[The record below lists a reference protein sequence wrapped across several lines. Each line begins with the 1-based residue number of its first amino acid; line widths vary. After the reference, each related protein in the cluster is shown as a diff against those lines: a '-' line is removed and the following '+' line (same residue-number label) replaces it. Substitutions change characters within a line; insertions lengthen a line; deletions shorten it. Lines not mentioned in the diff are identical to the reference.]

1 MKKFGYLMGA
11 ALLTLGSCTNEIN
24 EEGFVDKAN
33 TISFNAYSNKT
44 RADYTSGDVDISVM
58 KTGSFG
64 VVGYKNSDNNLYLGS
79 TTKATEQVWKTDA
92 SYTGD
97 GYWDYKVSSELK
109 YWPQENMDFYAYFPY
124 SAQGDVFAQSDA
136 SGDVM
141 TITNESGD
149 QDILFPRESGVSQTN
164 YVPLHFKH
172 ALSKLKAVY
181 IKVNAVD
188 VQVEVKKI
196 TFLNTSTKGK
206 IKVDYSGNASY
217 ETTLNDVPRSFDF
230 TSEPKTITYN
240 ANPSTTDE
248 GVELFDN
255 DDNGYIF
262 ATNTN
267 LQHNVKGTGKSLW
280 SAGDKTSLG
289 SSTLPNSSLVCMELD
304 CKVIAAGHYLVGSA
318 DTYGKMYIPMHGTS
332 SNNADISELLAGR
345 RYTYKVVM
353 ESNVGYKEN
362 GDPIML
368 APIRFSVNEVT
379 EWNDVTVT
387 INL

>member
-1 MKKFGYLMGA
+1 MKTFGYISLA
-11 ALLTLGSCTNEIN
+11 ALLAFASCTNEIN
-24 EEGFVDKAN
+24 EEGFVDKEN
-33 TISFNAYSNKT
+33 TISFKAYSNKT
-44 RADYTSGDVDISVM
+44 RAYPGGDADISVM

-64 VVGYKNSDNNLYLGS
+64 VVGYTSDNNIYLGS
-79 TTKATEQVWKTDA
+79 TNKAIEQSWNST
-92 SYTGD
+92 S
-97 GYWDYKVSSELK
+97 WDYATPSDLK
-109 YWPQENMDFYAYFPY
+109 YWPANSMDFYAYFPY

-149 QDILFPRESGVSQTN
+149 QDILFARESGVSQTN
-164 YVPLHFKH
+164 YVPLYFKH

-188 VQVEVKKI
+188 VQVEVQKI

-217 ETTLNDVPRSFDF
+217 EPTSSDVPRYFDF

-318 DTYGKMYIPMHGTS
+318 DAYGKMYIPMHGTS

-353 ESNVGYKEN
+353 ESNVGYDEN

-379 EWNDVTVT
+379 AWNDVTVT